1 MNHTIII
8 IITSALTSV
17 ISVICSLLTLHI
29 LFKIDKKRRNRNVE
43 REKLIITPLP
53 IKKVQNNFPVVP
65 AIPKDDETIIILDS
79 KNERGNND
87 ENKE

>member
-17 ISVICSLLTLHI
+17 ICSLLTLYI
-29 LFKIDKKRRNRNVE
+29 LIKIDKKRSNRNVE

-53 IKKVQNNFPVVP
+53 IKKAQNNFPVVP

-87 ENKE
+87 ENKK